1 MLANRADIYNL
12 GDIIGGK
19 SDVFEMSY
27 IENSLTSNSVL
38 EKLRHK
44 NQSDIYVL
52 MEAAKEGNSKGLQL
66 EGNHTPEEVKEYVVL
81 MRMMITVRDIVL
93 CVNKE
98 YIDSAAQ
105 AEEYRTEPPF
115 KLQGSYRDMNK
126 MVEKLS
132 PLMNEQEL
140 KTLILSHYENESQTL
155 TQAAEFNFL
164 KLKELFQVIGDLELK
179 RKQEILKVFQ
189 RNLRLKGLGGD
200 RLVGL
205 TDQIER
211 ISNSLN
217 DISKVLGNESADSE

>member
-1 MLANRADIYNL
+1 
-12 GDIIGGK
+12 
-19 SDVFEMSY
+19 
-27 IENSLTSNSVL
+27 
-38 EKLRHK
+38 
-44 NQSDIYVL
+44 
-52 MEAAKEGNSKGLQL
+52 
-66 EGNHTPEEVKEYVVL
+66 
-81 MRMMITVRDIVL
+81 
-93 CVNKE
+93 
-98 YIDSAAQ
+98 
-105 AEEYRTEPPF
+105 
-115 KLQGSYRDMNK
+115 
-126 MVEKLS
+126 
-132 PLMNEQEL
+132 MNEQEL